1 MRNSIPFST
10 FLDAVNVASVAL
22 IIAICFQMSYAVIA
36 DWRTILI
43 ALMSFTVA
51 FNYKKINSAIL
62 ILGGSLLGYLLTF
75 IG

>member
-1 MRNSIPFST
+1 MRNSIPLST

-43 ALMSFTVA
+43 ALISFTVA
-51 FNYKKINSAIL
+51 
-62 ILGGSLLGYLLTF
+62 
-75 IG
+75 

>member
-1 MRNSIPFST
+1 MIQFR

-43 ALMSFTVA
+43 ALISFTA
-51 FNYKKINSAIL
+51 FNYKK
-62 ILGGSLLGYLLTF
+62 
-75 IG
+75 